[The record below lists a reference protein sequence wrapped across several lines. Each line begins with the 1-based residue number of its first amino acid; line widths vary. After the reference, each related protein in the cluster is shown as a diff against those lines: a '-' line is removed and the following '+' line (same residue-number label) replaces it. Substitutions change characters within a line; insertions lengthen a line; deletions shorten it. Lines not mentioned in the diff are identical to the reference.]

1 LGNSDRSQLAHAL
14 EEDWWLLTF
23 DDDFL
28 APVEREQLSHA
39 GILSVDQTGKRI
51 GEVVKAVDA
60 FLDESHDSER
70 TIHYL

>member
-1 LGNSDRSQLAHAL
+1 
-14 EEDWWLLTF
+14 LLTF

>member
-1 LGNSDRSQLAHAL
+1 
-14 EEDWWLLTF
+14 LLTF

-28 APVEREQLSHA
+28 ALVEREQLSHA
-39 GILSVDQTGKRI
+39 GILYVDQTGKRI